1 MLHEYRSTWS
11 TWKIIAPSPPIP
23 KGQINKSDRFLFK
36 FCLKFVWN
44 DTIKRKRLSRFSW
57 TISRRN
63 AVEKESPKAFYSL
76 VATII
81 DSAAV
86 NSFVQRIDLNTFW
99 LFQSEQPC
107 NFAQGR
113 STLFFLTISRL
124 SYNFQLG
131 VLGVYIVQHT
141 IRAGRKWYWHDFL
154 FFSKMVIL
162 VLSIIPSCSEK
173 KHQDSSKVNIKH
185 SVHKSPSSAWL
196 GFLPSS
202 IYAG

>member
-1 MLHEYRSTWS
+1 LSG
-11 TWKIIAPSPPIP
+11 I
-23 KGQINKSDRFLFK
+23 
-36 FCLKFVWN
+36 CLKWYHQKKKTFSIFLN
-44 DTIKRKRLSRFSW
+44 DITTECGWKG
-57 TISRRN
+57 
-63 AVEKESPKAFYSL
+63 ESQILYSL

-113 STLFFLTISRL
+113 SRLFFLTISRL

-162 VLSIIPSCSEK
+162 VLSIIPSCSEQ
-173 KHQDSSKVNIKH
+173 HRDSFKVNIKH
-185 SVHKSPSSAWL
+185 SVH
-196 GFLPSS
+196 
-202 IYAG
+202 